1 MGGKEAPGTLD
12 EGIVT
17 STYLIETLPFKRD
30 EKYHGKYFNDKATV
44 EDY

>member
-17 STYLIETLPFKRD
+17 STYRLTIYQIL
-30 EKYHGKYFNDKATV
+30 FNIINYT
-44 EDY
+44 